1 MQRLNEALTEGY
13 LRMRSYLDDEEGQ
26 GLIEYGLIIALIAI
40 VVIVLLSTIG
50 SSLNSQFSKIA
61 SAVQ

>member
-13 LRMRSYLDDEEGQ
+13 LRMRSYFDDEEGQ

-50 SSLNSQFSKIA
+50 QSLNSQFSKIA
-61 SAVQ
+61 SAVK

>member
-1 MQRLNEALTEGY
+1 MERLQEVLVKAY
-13 LRMRSYLDDEEGQ
+13 LRLRRWFEGEEGQ

-61 SAVQ
+61 SAVK